1 MILYS
6 AKLVICECLMRSRS
20 WNLEIMGWKPEAG
33 GWKLAPHT
41 KPENLIPFILQPSNA
56 ITHLLLSYSQT
67 LSLTN
72 SPPQIQKS
80 KTEFVYL
87 ED

>member
-1 MILYS
+1 MMGG
-6 AKLVICECLMRSRS
+6 KLEVSTQTTPRHPVL
-20 WNLEIMGWKPEAG
+20 
-33 GWKLAPHT
+33 
-41 KPENLIPFILQPSNA
+41 FILQPSNA
-56 ITHLLLSYSQT
+56 LTHFLLSYSQA